1 VRDSLPSTQ
10 MVDVGE
16 LSLPR
21 PERTL
26 PSGQDFAEIY
36 HREFSYVWHTLRRLG
51 VPHRELADVAQN
63 VFIVVYSR
71 FELYDPSRPLRPWLF
86 GVSFRVAADYM
97 RLARH
102 AREMVRED
110 IEVAYGGPAADDLMA
125 QREDEAMLREALS
138 ALDLD
143 RRAVLVA
150 HDFDGTTGP
159 EIADALSIPL
169 KTMYYRLRTGREQFI
184 AAVRR
189 VQARQRGR

>member
-1 VRDSLPSTQ
+1 MRDSLPSTQ
-10 MVDVGE
+10 MIGVGE
-16 LSLPR
+16 LAVPR
-21 PERTL
+21 QEREL
-26 PSGQDFAEIY
+26 PSGHDFAGIY

-51 VPHRELADVAQN
+51 VPIRELADVAQN

-71 FELYDPSRPLRPWLF
+71 FDLYDPTRPLRPWLF

-102 AREMVRED
+102 AREVVRDD
-110 IEVAYGGPAADDLMA
+110 IDVGYGGPAADELMA
-125 QREDEAMLREALS
+125 QREEEAVLREALR

-159 EIADALSIPL
+159 EIAEALGIPL

-184 AAVRR
+184 SAVRR
-189 VQARQRGR
+189 IQARQRCR

>member
-1 VRDSLPSTQ
+1 
-10 MVDVGE
+10 MIDVGE
-16 LSLPR
+16 LALPR
-21 PERTL
+21 QERAL
-26 PSGQDFAEIY
+26 PSGEQFATIY

-51 VPHRELADVAQN
+51 VPQRELADVAQN

-71 FELYDPSRPLRPWLF
+71 FELYDQNRPLRPWLF

-102 AREMVRED
+102 ARETVKGD
-110 IEVAYGGPAADDLMA
+110 IEVTYAGPGADDLIA
-125 QREDEAMLREALS
+125 RHEEESMLREALD
-138 ALDLD
+138 ALDLE

-159 EIADALSIPL
+159 EIADALGIPL

-189 VQARQRGR
+189 IQARQRSR

>member
-1 VRDSLPSTQ
+1 MRDSLPSTQ

-21 PERTL
+21 PERAL
-26 PSGQDFAEIY
+26 PSGQDFAGIY

-63 VFIVVYSR
+63 VFIIVYSR

-102 AREMVRED
+102 AREMVRDD
-110 IEVAYGGPAADDLMA
+110 IEVAFGGAAADDLMA
-125 QREDEAMLREALS
+125 QREEEAMLREALC

-150 HDFDGTTGP
+150 HDFDGTTGRKSP
-159 EIADALSIPL
+159 TRSASH
-169 KTMYYRLRTGREQFI
+169 
-184 AAVRR
+184 
-189 VQARQRGR
+189 

>member
-1 VRDSLPSTQ
+1 VRDSLHSTQ
-10 MVDVGE
+10 MPDVGE

-21 PERTL
+21 QERAL
-26 PSGQDFAEIY
+26 PSGQEFAGIY

-63 VFIVVYSR
+63 VFIIVYSR
-71 FELYDPSRPLRPWLF
+71 FDLYDPSRPLRPWLF

-102 AREMVRED
+102 AREMVRDD
-110 IEVAYGGPAADDLMA
+110 IEVTFAGPAADEVMS
-125 QREDEAMLREALS
+125 QREDDAMLREALD

-159 EIADALSIPL
+159 EIADALGIPL

-189 VQARQRGR
+189 VQARQRCR

>member
-1 VRDSLPSTQ
+1 
-10 MVDVGE
+10 MIDVGE
-16 LSLPR
+16 LAVPR
-21 PERTL
+21 PLRQA
-26 PSGQDFAEIY
+26 PSAPEFAALY

-51 VPHRELADVAQN
+51 VPHRELADVTQN
-63 VFIVVYSR
+63 VFIIVYSR

-102 AREMVRED
+102 AREMVRDD
-110 IEVAYGGPAADDLMA
+110 IEVAYAGAPADEMMV
-125 QREDEAMLREALS
+125 RSEEDAMLREALD

-159 EIADALSIPL
+159 DIAEALGIPL

-189 VQARQRGR
+189 TQARQRCR